1 MPPSLPFL
9 KYFHCPEKLLS
20 LKQLTPVRLIKNEF
34 YQSIKQAELNGAT
47 KEELEILLGRG
58 RAKKGMFEGDMVEG
72 ELEIGQVAATFKSVL
87 PAAQIMQ
94 NLIDGYNQTLPQLQ
108 SF

>member
-1 MPPSLPFL
+1 M
-9 KYFHCPEKLLS
+9 
-20 LKQLTPVRLIKNEF
+20 
-34 YQSIKQAELNGAT
+34 NGAT
-47 KEELEILLGRG
+47 KEELETLLGRG

-72 ELEIGQVAATFKSVL
+72 ELEIGQVAASFKAIL

-94 NLIDGYNQTLPQLQ
+94 NLISEYNQTLPQLQ